1 MQEAE
6 VTRVRTLRGAWRW
19 ALVVATAATILLCI
33 NQQFSLRF
41 FIGYTQLNTEYFYLL
56 IALMLPFTFLIFP
69 GTESAPLDRI
79 PWYDILL
86 FVATF
91 ACAILLMRSVRKAA
105 RSRLGIRRRAD
116 AASSSP
122 ASSCGSVLMEA
133 LRRTGGWSL
142 LLSVLPF
149 TRLSAVCRRKMAG
162 TVPRHPI
169 DARTGDLLSRAVGRK
184 PARHSDPGL
193 RRHRDRLSGVRHRAD
208 DDGRRKI
215 LHQHLLCAVRHLP
228 RRRRQG
234 LHLRL
239 RPARHD
245 VRLDHLQRADRR
257 HHDHSGHEE
266 ERLPRLLCRRDR
278 GLRVDR
284 RGAGAAGDGRDR
296 IRDRAVPQRQL
307 RRRRS
312 RRDHSGGAVLYRP
325 VHAGGFL
332 CRAPRAEGHSA
343 RRAAEGLGYDQGG
356 LVLRLRHRAPDRD
369 AAVFQAREPRAVLRD
384 RAAAGA
390 EPALLEGHALDVFD
404 HQQVPRGQR
413 PHLRRAGRHPG
424 RLRPSDRRV
433 LDDRRRLQPRQRSVA
448 DRRRQCVDAAR

>member
-1 MQEAE
+1 MSPSASDSIVAPAQRVEFDDPHANMQEAE
-6 VTRVRTLRGAWRW
+6 VTRVRALRGAWRW

-69 GTESAPLDRI
+69 GTGSAPLDRI

-105 RSRLGIRRRAD
+105 EAGWEFGGAPTPVIVAGLIMWI
-116 AASSSP
+116 
-122 ASSCGSVLMEA
+122 VLMEA

-149 TRLSAVCRRKMAG
+149 TVYPLFADASWLGPFRG
-162 TVPRHPI
+162 TQSTLEQATSYHV
-169 DARTGDLLSRAVGRK
+169 
-184 PARHSDPGL
+184 
-193 RRHRDRLSGVRHRAD
+193 LSGESLLGIPIQAFAD
-208 DDGRRKI
+208 TVIGFLVFGTALMMTGAGKFFI
-215 LHQHLLCAVRHLP
+215 NLSFCAVRHLP
-228 RRRRQG
+228 RRRG
-234 LHLRL
+234 KSLHLRL

-245 VRLDHLQRADRR
+245 VGFDHLQRADRR

-307 RRRRS
+307 RRRRD
-312 RRDHSGGAVLYRP
+312 RRDHSGGAVLCRP

-332 CRAPRAEGHSA
+332 RRAPRAEGHSA
-343 RRAAEGLGYDQGG
+343 RRTAEGLGYDQGR
-356 LVLRLRHRAPDRD
+356 LVLCLRHRAPDRD
-369 AAVFQAREPRAVLRD
+369 AACISSARATRRSTRPR
-384 RAAAGA
+384 
-390 EPALLEGHALDVFD
+390 
-404 HQQVPRGQR
+404 
-413 PHLRRAGRHPG
+413 
-424 RLRPSDRRV
+424 
-433 LDDRRRLQPRQRSVA
+433 
-448 DRRRQCVDAAR
+448 CCWC